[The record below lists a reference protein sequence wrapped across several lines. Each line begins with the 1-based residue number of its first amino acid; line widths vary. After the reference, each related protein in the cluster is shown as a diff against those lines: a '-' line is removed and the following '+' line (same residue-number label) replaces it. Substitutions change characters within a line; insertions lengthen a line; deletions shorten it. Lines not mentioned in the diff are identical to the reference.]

1 MPKQFLTTIQKI
13 QDGTNCETVELIELM
28 VFSSWMS
35 DDGKPITASQFKA
48 AIKYYAEELKDGSS
62 LVVYSPNSKTQMS
75 HIIGVPF
82 GSMDKVAQKGWNAAM
97 KNSSHVAIS
106 GGGLFLVTKTAKRRK
121 KKDFTEYFIKPL
133 IVTKPDFD

>member
-28 VFSSWMS
+28 VFSSWMA

-48 AIKYYAEELKDGSS
+48 AIKYYAEELKDGST
-62 LVVYSPNSKTQMS
+62 LVVYSPDSKVQMS

-82 GSMDKVAQKGWNAAM
+82 STMDKVALKGWNSAIRNA
-97 KNSSHVAIS
+97 SHVAIR
-106 GGGLFLVTKTAKRRK
+106 GGGLFHVTKTVKRRK
-121 KKDFTEYFIKPL
+121 KKDITEYFIRSL
-133 IVTKPDFD
+133 IVNKPDFD